1 MQIPTCA
8 VVKNGS
14 IAIYKDFSFL
24 EYSRNGKVECLR
36 QKNNSVYKD
45 ALKQLKKYEEIPQK
59 FADIKEFVTAH
70 EKLYNLHKWK
80 SEMQNIQLK
89 DFGTM
94 SKLQVKNCRKVI
106 ENLINTV
113 LFNYDKSKSY
123 KEQKFV
129 TFVTLTLPMSQLHS
143 DTVFRRLQTRFIENL
158 QKTYNVDYYVW
169 KAEAQQNGNIH
180 FHLLIDRF
188 VDKTVI
194 QNLWNSQLDKY
205 GYIDRFEKKHGH
217 RNPPT
222 TKIHGLVKIK
232 NTVSYIMKYMTKVEK
247 GKRPIVGQLWGCSN
261 SVKKLDY
268 PKFLD
273 FDKEFDEILKLIEDK
288 DIKHVFSDDYF
299 SFYVGNMFKKS
310 KEKFKNLW
318 SSIKRFYKHILKPP
332 QRMVEKVVE
341 TVEPI
346 IKDDYY
352 NLSVQLQL
360 PFLHNDIKAMF
371 YRCNFVA

>member
-8 VVKNGS
+8 VFKNGS

-24 EYSRNGKVECLR
+24 DYNRNGKKEALT

-45 ALKQLKKYEEIPQK
+45 ALNQLKKYDEIPKK
-59 FADIKEFVTAH
+59 FRNIKDFVHAH

-94 SKLQVKNCRKVI
+94 SKLQVKNCRKSV

-113 LFNYDKSKSY
+113 FFNYDKTKSY

-129 TFVTLTLPMSQLHS
+129 TFVTLTLPARQLHS
-143 DTVFRRLQTRFIENL
+143 DRVFRKLQSRFIENL
-158 QKTYNVDYYVW
+158 QKTYNVYYYVW
-169 KAEAQQNGNIH
+169 KAETQDNGNIH

-188 VDKTVI
+188 VDKNVI
-194 QNLWNSQLDKY
+194 TKLWNSQLDKY
-205 GYIDRFEKKHGH
+205 GYIDRFARKKGH

-222 TKIHGLVKIK
+222 TKIHGLVKVK

-273 FDKEFDEILKLIEDK
+273 CDCQFAEILQLIKDD
-288 DIKHVFSDDYF
+288 DIKHVFTDDYF
-299 SFYVGNMFKKS
+299 SFYVGNMFFKAKQ
-310 KEKFKNLW
+310 KFSNLW
-318 SSIKRFYKHILKPP
+318 QSVKSFYKSVLKPP
-332 QRMVEKVVE
+332 IKHLEKSVENVMENVE
-341 TVEPI
+341 NVMRDSYLNMSI
-346 IKDDYY
+346 
-352 NLSVQLQL
+352 QLDL
-360 PFLHNDIKAMF
+360 PF
-371 YRCNFVA
+371 